1 MHPKNLRKFA
11 LCAALAA
18 APAAFTSAQTAI
30 NTPATATSP
39 AATADAT
46 DALTDDTLVLSP
58 FTVSTKK
65 DVGYLAGNTL
75 AGSRLNTKLKDTGA
89 AISVFTPE
97 FIKDIGATNMKD
109 LILFEN
115 NAVPDVGDAAL
126 SVNGNPMI
134 GNDEWQLR
142 IRGLAASYSRNF
154 FKWEA
159 SSDFYNVERI
169 DQSRGPNGILFGF
182 GAPGG
187 LVNTSTK
194 QAMLDVNK
202 NEVNYTVGSWN
213 RNRGTIDT
221 NLALVPNK
229 LAVRVNAMAESGKSW
244 REFEFDRARRAHLAT
259 KWAISKDTSLR
270 VEGEYGKVTDNVAR
284 PWLAIDQSFLW
295 RAGGR
300 QTAAANS
307 WPPPAG
313 GTFLWSGN
321 NHMVAGD
328 DGVVRNWVTNAIGS
342 NDADS
347 NKSALYQTVY
357 SRNPSGWPGA
367 LEDWAKPTWSAW
379 ADNPTNNSI
388 IPRTA
393 NTGGPDA
400 TRDTRIKTVSAFFES
415 KLSDSLSY
423 ELAFNHQ
430 SSDFLGY
437 DPDGSRATSFFGSA
451 SEIWGDASSDLPIAG
466 LNSWGASSGA
476 NPNARRLYLENNWTR
491 RNQNIKATDLRAT
504 VAYNFTTGDWGKH
517 RAAGLIGYDVRKYKR
532 LEEAEVFTDLSAW
545 PYDASTA
552 ELDVNRLYRRHY
564 FAEGNTKDIHVQ
576 SWRVAI
582 PGTRWVATQQPED
595 TESKQTTGM
604 AALQSFFLNDKLVTI
619 LGLRGDSLKYTYN
632 YPLVPTRSNGVIVL
646 DPKNERSHTF
656 DPNTIS
662 AGAVYHAIKWLSFSG
677 NVSSSR
683 DLPDL
688 RIHIIGSSI
697 PPMTESK
704 GMDAG
709 IKLDLLEGKLYA
721 TVGYYKGTTKHA
733 TDWGKIQ
740 TDITDRNTRILN
752 ALRANGGGTSL
763 LTPDEYNTHLINA
776 NGFMYDRETSGW
788 EMSLVAN
795 PTSNW
800 RVSANFSIN
809 HLVAKNSMAEVKAWA
824 DANTAFWLSKAPLTF
839 VTDPSWGGDMRQDIA
854 WLYNNIDNV
863 VALDG
868 HEASGQRKYGANLY
882 TKYTFDSGALKG
894 FSIGG
899 GGRYQSKNVL
909 GMYDDT
915 LDAKY
920 NPTVHYGRTLT
931 LLDANIGYTFKTEWV
946 GKGSWAEIQ
955 FNVSN
960 LLNKRDD
967 QIYTLAW
974 WGVADPSG
982 KFLTRPTER
991 IGLQEPRKYTL
1002 SATLHF

>member
-1 MHPKNLRKFA
+1 MNPPSLQKIA
-11 LCAALAA
+11 LCAALALA
-18 APAAFTSAQTAI
+18 PVATLSAQTTVSTPTQPATPAPAAETL
-30 NTPATATSP
+30 
-39 AATADAT
+39 DE
-46 DALTDDTLVLSP
+46 TLVLSP

-159 SSDFYNVERI
+159 SSDFYNVDRI
-169 DQSRGPNGILFGF
+169 DQTRGPNSILFGF

-213 RNRGTIDT
+213 RNRGTFDT
-221 NLALVPNK
+221 NISLVPGQ
-229 LAVRVNAMAESGKSW
+229 LAMRVNAMAESGKSW

-259 KWAISKDTSLR
+259 KWQINKDSALR

-295 RAGGR
+295 RNGGR
-300 QTAAANS
+300 KTAAAGS

-321 NHMVAGD
+321 NHMVVGD

-379 ADNPTNNSI
+379 DDTPTNNAI
-388 IPRTA
+388 IPRSA

-400 TRDTRIKTVSAFFES
+400 TRDTRIKTLSAFFES
-415 KLSDSLSY
+415 KITDSLSY

-437 DPDGSRATSFFGSA
+437 DPDGSRATSFYGNST
-451 SEIWGDASSDLPIAG
+451 EIWGDASSDLPMAG
-466 LNSWGASSGA
+466 LNSWGASSGT
-476 NPNARRLYLENNWTR
+476 NPNATKLYLENNWTR
-491 RNQNIKATDLRAT
+491 RTQSIKSTELRGT
-504 VAYNFTTGDWGKH
+504 IAYNFNTGDVARH
-517 RAAGLIGYDVRKYKR
+517 RLAGLLDYVDRKYKR
-532 LEEAEVFTDLSAW
+532 VEETEVFKDLSAW
-545 PYDASTA
+545 PYNAATA
-552 ELDVNRLYRRHY
+552 EADVNRLYRRHY
-564 FAEGNTKDIHVQ
+564 FTEGNTKDIHVQ
-576 SWRVAI
+576 SWRVTV
-582 PGTRWVATQQPED
+582 PGTRWVPTQQPENTD
-595 TESKQTTGM
+595 GKQTTGM
-604 AALQSFFLNDKLVTI
+604 AALQSFFFDEKLVTI
-619 LGLRGDSLKYTYN
+619 VGFRGDSLKYTYN
-632 YPLVPTRSNGVIVL
+632 YPLIPVRSGGVIVL
-646 DPKNERSHTF
+646 DSKKETSHTF
-656 DPNTIS
+656 SPNTLS
-662 AGAVYHAIKWLSFSG
+662 AGAVYHATKWLSFSG
-677 NVSSSR
+677 NASSSR

-688 RIHIIGSSI
+688 RIHIIGSAI
-697 PPMTESK
+697 PPMAESK

-709 IKLDLLEGKLYA
+709 IKLDLLENKLYA
-721 TVGYYKGTTKHA
+721 TVGYYKGVTKHT

-740 TDITDRNTRILN
+740 TDVTDRNTRILG
-752 ALRANGGGTSL
+752 ALLAGSRITQA
-763 LTPDEYNTHLINA
+763 EYDSHLINA
-776 NGFMYDRETSGW
+776 NGFMMDRDTSGW
-788 EMSLVAN
+788 ELGLVAN

-809 HLVAKNSMAEVKAWA
+809 HLVAKNSMSEVKAWA
-824 DANTAFWLSKAPLTF
+824 DANTAFWQSKAPLTF
-839 VTDPSWGGDMRQDIA
+839 VTDTSWGGDMRQDIA
-854 WLYNNIDNV
+854 WMYNNIDNV

-915 LDAKY
+915 LDTKY
-920 NPTVHYGRTLT
+920 NPTVHYGRTLV
-931 LLDANIGYTFKTEWV
+931 LADASLGYSFKTEWV

-955 FNVSN
+955 FNISN
-960 LLNKRDD
+960 LLNTDDD

-974 WGVADPSG
+974 WGTVSADG
-982 KFLTRPTER
+982 KRLNRSNER
-991 IGLQEPRKYTL
+991 IGLQEPRKCTL
-1002 SATLHF
+1002 SASLHF